1 MIKNKVYTVAIGTVA
16 VVATISICLLNI
28 DKTNLNNSEEKNTM
42 VSLKSGN
49 NEVRS
54 CFAFSQNKKL
64 QLLFKDKDFNNLYIK
79 NQSQKTEEAET
90 QNVEIV
96 PDIVNFIEKN
106 NEEKVYNIIT
116 GKDNTNNR
124 EYLVAVKDSIDASV
138 VSSRNV
144 QLPVS
149 NLYQNPE
156 LPTGCEVTSLTTVLN
171 YIGYNV
177 SKMTMAEE
185 YLPKCDLGYGSFWD
199 YFLGDPTNEYS
210 FGCYASPIVLAANS
224 YLKQQG
230 NKYTAYNYSES
241 GFETFLKEIEAGNP
255 IILWSTMYLQEA
267 FTTVGWSIGDEYVE
281 WIAPEHCVV
290 MTGYDLDAN
299 TVTISDPMQGIVYW
313 NMDTVNLRY
322 RQMCSQAVVIK
333 ANSIEQETKPIEIE
347 TDATKEAA
355 TDAIKETTTD
365 LTKETT
371 ADVTKEAATDVTKIA
386 NASK

>member
-1 MIKNKVYTVAIGTVA
+1 MIKKKVYTIAIGTV
-16 VVATISICLLNI
+16 VVVSTISIYLLNI
-28 DKTNLNNSEEKNTM
+28 DKSNLKFSEENNIM
-42 VSLKSGN
+42 VVSKSGN
-49 NEVRS
+49 KEVRS
-54 CFAFSQNKKL
+54 SFAISQNEKF
-64 QLLFKDKDFNNLYIK
+64 QLLFKNKDFNNLYIK
-79 NQSQKTEEAET
+79 NQSQKAEEVET
-90 QNVEIV
+90 QSEEIV
-96 PDIVNFIEKN
+96 PDIVDFIQKN

-116 GKDNTNNR
+116 GKDNINNR
-124 EYLVAVKDSIDASV
+124 EYLSEVKDSIDTSV
-138 VSSRNV
+138 VTSRKV
-144 QLPVS
+144 QLQVS
-149 NLYQNPE
+149 NLLQNPE

-171 YIGYNV
+171 YIGYNI

-199 YFLGDPTNEYS
+199 CFLGDPTNEYS

-267 FTTVGWSIGDEYVE
+267 FTTVGWTIGDEYVE

-313 NMDTVNLRY
+313 NMDTVNMRY

-333 ANSIEQETKPIEIE
+333 SNSIEQETKPIEIE
-347 TDATKEAA
+347 TDATKEAITEGT
-355 TDAIKETTTD
+355 TDVTKETTTD
-365 LTKETT
+365 ANQES
-371 ADVTKEAATDVTKIA
+371 ATDATKIA
-386 NASK
+386 NVSK